1 MSRRIWI
8 AEGYATD
15 GDMYGRALQVPDAS
29 TYRPS
34 SEQGAGT
41 DVQRKR
47 AAIVK
52 TNVGDVASCP
62 CLDVG
67 LSSNHEAES
76 DPRGAT
82 CALG

>member
-15 GDMYGRALQVPDAS
+15 GEMYGRSLQLPELNAA
-29 TYRPS
+29 YRQSPL
-34 SEQGAGT
+34 QGIGT

-47 AAIVK
+47 SAIVK
-52 TNVGDVASCP
+52 VNVGDVASCP

-67 LSSNHEAES
+67 LGGVEDES
-76 DPRGAT
+76 GAGGGA
-82 CALG
+82 CAMA

>member
-15 GDMYGRALQVPDAS
+15 GEMYGRALQLPEPN
-29 TYRPS
+29 PS
-34 SEQGAGT
+34 HLPSPLKNIGT

-47 AAIVK
+47 EAIVK
-52 TNVGDVASCP
+52 VNVGDVASCP

-67 LSSNHEAES
+67 LRPIEDEP
-76 DPRGAT
+76 DRGGNA
-82 CALG
+82 CAMD

>member
-15 GDMYGRALQVPDAS
+15 GEMYGRALQLPDVNSSRLAS
-29 TYRPS
+29 SP
-34 SEQGAGT
+34 QAIGT

-47 AAIVK
+47 ATIVK
-52 TNVGDVASCP
+52 ANVGDVASCP

-67 LSSNHEAES
+67 LNDIEDES
-76 DPRGAT
+76 GERGGT
-82 CALG
+82 CAMG